1 MIKVVVLDRDG
12 VINQDSD
19 AYIKSPAE
27 WHAIPGSLEAISK
40 LNQNGWSVFIAT
52 NQSALGRDLCDYQA
66 FLEITAKM
74 RKQLAD
80 VGGHIDGVF
89 FCPHGPDAGC
99 DCRKPA
105 PGMLE
110 DLKARLQR
118 NIDDAW
124 FIGDS
129 ERDLEAAEAALL
141 RPGLVL
147 TGNGEKTAE
156 KLTQRVDFLNAVP
169 QADNLLEFVTKY
181 LI

>member
-1 MIKVVVLDRDG
+1 MKVVVLDRDG
-12 VINQDSD
+12 VINQDSH
-19 AYIKSPAE
+19 AYIKSAAE
-27 WHAIPGSLEAISK
+27 WHAIPGSLEAIAK
-40 LNQNGWSVFIAT
+40 LNQNGWSVFVAT

-66 FLEITAKM
+66 FQEVTAKM
-74 RKQLAD
+74 RKKLAE

-89 FCPHGPDAGC
+89 FCPHGPDEGC
-99 DCRKPA
+99 ECRKPA

-110 DLKARLQR
+110 DLKSRLQR

-141 RPGLVL
+141 RPGLVC
-147 TGNGEKTAE
+147 TGNGEKTAD
-156 KLTQRVDFLNAVP
+156 KITQRGDFLTAVP
-169 QADNLLEFVTKY
+169 QAEDLLGFTLKY

>member
-1 MIKVVVLDRDG
+1 MKVVVLDRDG
-12 VINQDSD
+12 VINQDSH
-19 AYIKSPAE
+19 AYIKSAAE
-27 WHAIPGSLEAISK
+27 WHAIPGSLEAIAK
-40 LNQNGWSVFIAT
+40 LNQNGWSVFVAT

-66 FLEITAKM
+66 FQEVTAKM
-74 RKQLAD
+74 RKKLAE

-89 FCPHGPDAGC
+89 FCPHGPDEGC
-99 DCRKPA
+99 ECRKPA

-110 DLKARLQR
+110 DLKSRLQR

-141 RPGLVL
+141 RPGLVR

-156 KLTQRVDFLNAVP
+156 KITQRGDFLTAVP
-169 QADNLLEFVTKY
+169 QAENLLEFTIKY

>member
-1 MIKVVVLDRDG
+1 MKVVVLDRDG

-19 AYIKSPAE
+19 AYIKSAAE
-27 WHAIPGSLEAISK
+27 WHAIPGSLEAIAK
-40 LNQNGWSVFIAT
+40 LNQNGWSVFVAT
-52 NQSALGRDLCDYQA
+52 NQSALGRGLCDYQA
-66 FLEITAKM
+66 FSEVTEKM
-74 RKQLAD
+74 RRKLAE

-89 FCPHGPDAGC
+89 FCPHAPDFGC
-99 DCRKPA
+99 DCRKPS
-105 PGMLE
+105 PGMLVE
-110 DLKARLQR
+110 LKDRIQR

-129 ERDLEAAEAALL
+129 ERDLEAADAALL

-156 KLTQRVDFLNAVP
+156 KLVQRGDFLTAVP
-169 QADNLLEFVTKY
+169 KAKTLLDFVDKY